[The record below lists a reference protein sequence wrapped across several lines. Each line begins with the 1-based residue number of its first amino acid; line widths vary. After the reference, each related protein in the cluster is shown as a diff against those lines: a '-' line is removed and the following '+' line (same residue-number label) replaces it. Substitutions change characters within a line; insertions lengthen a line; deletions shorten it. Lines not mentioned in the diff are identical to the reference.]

1 MTRISSLAK
10 GNTKAGQQATPGLR
24 LQRQCACGKTA
35 SVMGECPAC
44 RKKRQGLQRQAMTP
58 GAGAVAPPLV
68 HQVLSNP
75 GQPLAPAT
83 RHWMEARLGH
93 DFSRVRVHTDPTSAA
108 SAQAVQARA
117 YTVGQQIVF
126 GAGAYAPVTPTGQQL
141 LAHELTHV
149 IQQRGHRSGGASSPA
164 PDLMIG
170 AVDDPLERAAAAVAH
185 TVTPHTVTRSDAAHL
200 QRHSTALRLQRAT
213 DMPSA
218 QGPPDR
224 FQQPGSATL
233 PYREATELVECVR
246 IMGEENAQY
255 CRQEVLGEPP
265 QPTPP
270 PPPCTPTALPRAQ
283 YLAQPGTST
292 DDFGLTRLSG
302 TVSVPVVQTRRVRG
316 GFRLEETGAAL
327 PPITSVYTD
336 AGIFTEGTAIF
347 IDNGGAE
354 CPSGRYPMRWIIAAD
369 GARKI
374 RDGELEHC
382 ADFQYAF
389 AISLQRYAD
398 TVNQLAQ
405 RGRLFPSQRAA
416 EAHVTR
422 LVGAAPAHW
431 STIFECLARKTTL
444 RDGSR
449 GTRGWHTPR
458 PITRPPRLSTNCAFT
473 NILVT
478 GSSLPEVGQHPPSE
492 IIKDCGE
499 NGPVR
504 GARATRGRVAKPA
517 NFRIEH
523 AQQPSTVLDRSDIPL
538 TSMPRTTTQR
548 LQRQPTDAAP
558 APTLP
563 APAPAAAWSS
573 ALLTIMLSS
582 NREDCCGIATP
593 SGQDP
598 L

>member
-1 MTRISSLAK
+1 MSGRIQIAPK
-10 GNTKAGQQATPGLR
+10 TPAPSTLPLLR
-24 LQRQCACGKTA
+24 GGVLQRQCACGKSAT
-35 SVMGECPAC
+35 VEGEWPAC
-44 RKKRQGLQRQAMTP
+44 RKKRQGLQRQAATP
-58 GAGAVAPPLV
+58 GAEAVAPPLV
-68 HQVLSNP
+68 HQVLNSP
-75 GQPLAPAT
+75 GQPLTPTT

-93 DFSRVRVHTDPTSAA
+93 DFSQVRVHADSTAAA

-117 YTVGQQIVF
+117 YTVGQQVVF
-126 GAGAYAPVTPTGQQL
+126 GAGAYAPATPAGQQL

-149 IQQRGHRSGGASSPA
+149 IQQHGRRSGGASSPA
-164 PDLMIG
+164 GDLVIG
-170 AVDDPLERAAAAVAH
+170 AVDDPLEREAAAVAY
-185 TVTPHTVTRSDAAHL
+185 TVTQSGAARLQRHASALHL
-200 QRHSTALRLQRAT
+200 QRLP
-213 DMPSA
+213 DMPAA
-218 QGPPDR
+218 QGLPDR
-224 FQQPGSATL
+224 FQQSGASTL

-246 IMGEENAQY
+246 IMGEDNAAY
-255 CRQEVLGEPP
+255 CRQEVLGEQP
-265 QPTPP
+265 QPTPPPPP

-292 DDFGLTRLSG
+292 DDFGLTRLAG

-316 GFRLEETGAAL
+316 GFRLEETAAAL

-336 AGIFTEGTAIF
+336 AGIFTEGTAVF
-347 IDNGGAE
+347 LDSGGAE

-416 EAHVTR
+416 EAYVTR
-422 LVGAAPAHW
+422 QVGAAPADW
-431 STIFECLARKTTL
+431 SAIFECLARKTTL

-449 GTRGWHTPR
+449 GMRGWHTPR

-478 GSSLPEVGQHPPSE
+478 GSSLPEVGQHLPSE

-504 GARATRGRVAKPA
+504 GAGATRGRVAKPT
-517 NFRIEH
+517 NLQTE
-523 AQQPSTVLDRSDIPL
+523 QEQPK
-538 TSMPRTTTQR
+538 
-548 LQRQPTDAAP
+548 
-558 APTLP
+558 
-563 APAPAAAWSS
+563 
-573 ALLTIMLSS
+573 
-582 NREDCCGIATP
+582 
-593 SGQDP
+593 
-598 L
+598 